1 MYYLYL
7 HIVHNDVPYNHQEE
21 HERRNKNM
29 DEFLK
34 IVGMNHIINSGTFEN
49 YQPEV
54 IKLLDELKKI
64 VSDEVFNHLED
75 LIDDAVNATNEY
87 AFVEG
92 MKTAIAITEKN
103 YKPVL

>member
-1 MYYLYL
+1 
-7 HIVHNDVPYNHQEE
+7 
-21 HERRNKNM
+21 M

-34 IVGMNHIINSGTFEN
+34 IVGMNHIMNSGTFEN

-75 LIDDAVNATNEY
+75 LTDDAVNATNEY